1 MTARLNSKPFFTTF
15 DGADRNASTPKRD
28 SSVTTV
34 QSLYLLN
41 DEFVHKRAEA
51 FAKRLLAEVEN
62 DDARLERALALTL
75 ARPATDHER
84 EQISAWFE
92 LLRKQFAMSGGSA
105 EEQQQQTWSAL
116 VRVLFRTNEFL
127 YVD

>member
-15 DGADRNASTPKRD
+15 DGADRNATTPKRD

-51 FAKRLLAEVEN
+51 FAKRLLTEN
-62 DDARLERALALTL
+62 GDDAARLERAFVLTL
-75 ARPATDHER
+75 SRSPNEIEKAQITAWFAQLR
-84 EQISAWFE
+84 EQFG
-92 LLRKQFAMSGGSA
+92 MSGVVAA
-105 EEQQQQTWSAL
+105 EQDQQIWSAL
-116 VRVLFRTNEFL
+116 ARVLFRTNEFL